1 MRFVPS
7 LQRKFEELR
16 LHLKQG
22 RGLGL
27 SGDDPVYYI
36 VFPPREMLD
45 LKRELKAWLVK
56 LKHEGWDPHV
66 FSMME
71 AVHTIL
77 RENDLRKIW
86 EEAEAEDP
94 LNFQEINETLSQALQ
109 EGDALKNRLLNK
121 LKDLKS
127 TEGAILFISD
137 LEVLHPY
144 LRIGAL
150 EQKLQ
155 GKFYVPTVVL
165 YPGVRSG
172 RTFLKFLGF
181 YPEDGNYRSVHIG

>member
-1 MRFVPS
+1 MPS
-7 LQRKFEELR
+7 LQKKFEELR

-22 RGLGL
+22 RGLGI

-36 VFPPREMLD
+36 VFPPREMIEIKRR
-45 LKRELKAWLVK
+45 LKTWIVK

-66 FSMME
+66 FSMLE
-71 AVHTIL
+71 AVHAVFREHDL
-77 RENDLRKIW
+77 REVW

-94 LNFQEINETLSQALQ
+94 LNFQEINDTLSQALK
-109 EGDALKNRLLNK
+109 EKDALKKRLLEK
-121 LKDLKS
+121 LEDLKGV
-127 TEGAILFISD
+127 ENAVLFISD
-137 LEVLHPY
+137 LEAIHPY

-150 EQKLQ
+150 EQQLQ

-165 YPGVRSG
+165 YPGSRTG
-172 RTFLKFLGF
+172 RTLLKFLGF

>member
-1 MRFVPS
+1 MPL
-7 LQRKFEELR
+7 LQKKFEDLR

-22 RGLGL
+22 CGLGL

-36 VFPPREMLD
+36 VFPPREMLEVKRQ
-45 LKRELKAWLVK
+45 LKNWLVK

-77 RENDLRKIW
+77 RENDLREIW
-86 EEAEAEDP
+86 EEAEEEDP
-94 LNFQEINETLSQALQ
+94 LNFQEINDTLSQALQ
-109 EGDALKNRLLNK
+109 EGDVLKNRLLNR
-121 LKDLKS
+121 LKDLQS
-127 TEGAILFISD
+127 TEGAVLFISD
-137 LEVLHPY
+137 LEALHPY
-144 LRIGAL
+144 LKIGAL
-150 EQKLQ
+150 EQQLR

-165 YPGVRSG
+165 YPGVRTG

-181 YPEDGNYRSVHIG
+181 YDEDGNYRSVHIG

>member
-1 MRFVPS
+1 MPS
-7 LQRKFEELR
+7 LQKKFEELR

-22 RGLGL
+22 RGLGP

-36 VFPPREMLD
+36 VFPPREMIEVKRQ
-45 LKRELKAWLVK
+45 LKIWLVK

-71 AVHTIL
+71 AVHSIL
-77 RENDLRKIW
+77 RENDLREIW

-94 LNFQEINETLSQALQ
+94 LNFQEINDTLSRALQ
-109 EGDALKNRLLNK
+109 EGDALKNLLLNK
-121 LKDLKS
+121 LEDLKS

-137 LEVLHPY
+137 LEALHPY

-150 EQKLQ
+150 EQQLQ

-165 YPGVRSG
+165 YPGAVSY
-172 RTFLKFLGF
+172 THLTLPTTP
-181 YPEDGNYRSVHIG
+181 YV